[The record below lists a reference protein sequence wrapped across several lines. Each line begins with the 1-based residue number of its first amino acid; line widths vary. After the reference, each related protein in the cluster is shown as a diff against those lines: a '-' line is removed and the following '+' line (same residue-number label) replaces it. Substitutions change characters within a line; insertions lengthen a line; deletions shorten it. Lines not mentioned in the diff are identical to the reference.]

1 MAFRGW
7 KAAVFRLEIP
17 LEHAAHSSAGGQ
29 EPPVFPR
36 WLTLLL
42 ATTCGL
48 VAANIYYSQPLV
60 GVISSSVGMRPELAG
75 LIVSLT
81 QIGYG
86 IGLFFVVPLAD
97 LLENRRLVVTL
108 LLAAIAALVAAAVS
122 TAAAPFLV
130 SALLIGIASVSVQV
144 LVPYSAHLAPAA
156 QQGRVVGTIMS
167 GLMFGIMLARPVAS
181 FITSVISWHAVF
193 LFSAIVLACLVV
205 VLRIVLP
212 PRHPEAKIGYGQ
224 LLASMGGLILRTPDL
239 QRRALYQ
246 ACMFGAFS
254 LFWTTVPLLLT
265 DVFHLTQA
273 GIALF
278 ALAGVAGVVA
288 APIAGRVA
296 DHGLVRAA
304 TCVALVLGIAAAF
317 LAYEGATGTSL
328 GLAFLVAAAIL
339 IDFGMAATMVLG
351 QRVIFSLRPEIRG
364 RLNGLYMTAFFLS
377 GAVFAGLGAWTYAVG
392 GWGLAMLV
400 AGILPAVA
408 LAGLA
413 LLEGRTARAGAASEP
428 C

>member
-1 MAFRGW
+1 LAQ
-7 KAAVFRLEIP
+7 VP
-17 LEHAAHSSAGGQ
+17 SSAAEQ
-29 EPPVFPR
+29 EVAAFPG

-60 GVISSSVGMRPELAG
+60 GVISTSLGLPPELAG

-86 IGLFFVVPLAD
+86 VGLFFVVPLAD

-108 LLAAIAALVAAAVS
+108 LLAAIAALIGAAMS
-122 TAAAPFLV
+122 TGAAPFLIF
-130 SALLIGIASVSVQV
+130 ALLIGVSSVAVQV
-144 LVPYSAHLAPAA
+144 LVPYSAHLAPKAE
-156 QQGRVVGTIMS
+156 QGRVVGNVMS

-181 FITSVISWHAVF
+181 FITSLVSWHAVF
-193 LFSAIVLACLVV
+193 LFSAIVLTGLVV

-212 PRHPEAKIGYGQ
+212 PRRPEAKLGYGR
-224 LLASMGGLILRTPDL
+224 LLASMGGLVLRTPEL
-239 QRRALYQ
+239 QQRSFYQ

-265 DVFHLTQA
+265 DVFHLSQA

-296 DHGLVRAA
+296 DRGLVRGA
-304 TCVALVLGIAAAF
+304 TSVAMVLGAAAAV
-317 LAYEGATGTSL
+317 LAYEGATGSAG
-328 GLAFLVAAAIL
+328 GLALMVAAAIL
-339 IDFGMAATMVLG
+339 IDFGMTATMVLG
-351 QRVIFSLRPEIRG
+351 QRVIFSLAPEIRG

-377 GAVFAGLGAWTYAVG
+377 GAVFAAVGAWTYAVG
-392 GWGLAMLV
+392 GWGLSMLV
-400 AGILPAVA
+400 AGILPIVA

-413 LLEGRTARAGAASEP
+413 LIEGRPGTPAREAARAREA